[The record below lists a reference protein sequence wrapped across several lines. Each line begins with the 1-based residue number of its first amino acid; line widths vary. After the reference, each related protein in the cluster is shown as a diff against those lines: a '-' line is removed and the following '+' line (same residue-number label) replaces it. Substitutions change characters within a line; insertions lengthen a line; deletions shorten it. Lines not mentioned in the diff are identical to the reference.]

1 MMTKTI
7 YLYDAITKEFISK
20 YDAQE
25 SPLEKGVFLTP
36 ESSTAITPI
45 TSASGKFQYFN
56 GTSWQLK
63 DDTRGIWYDS
73 TGISIEVDNLFTPI
87 SSDWLRTPPAKTLPQ
102 LKENKKTEI
111 KNAFESNSNLPVL
124 VSGVYWN
131 GGFDSAIKL
140 DAAMRLSQAAG
151 QSNVS
156 FFDINNLPHVLS
168 FTDAL
173 IIVITVAGNYQYNLA
188 KKQQL
193 TVAIDSATIDT
204 ISSITW

>member
-1 MMTKTI
+1 MI
-7 YLYDAITKEFISK
+7 YAKIHTYNTNQQCVIAKE
-20 YDAQE
+20 
-25 SPLEKGVFLTP
+25 T
-36 ESSTAITPI
+36 
-45 TSASGKFQYFN
+45 
-56 GTSWQLK
+56 K
-63 DDTRGIWYDS
+63 DDSSWIPYDVTDASWLVITNGILS
-73 TGISIEVDNLFTPI
+73 VRTDNPF
-87 SSDWLRTPPAKTLPQ
+87 LPQ

-124 VSGVYWN
+124 ASGDYWN

-151 QSNVS
+151 LSNVS
-156 FFDINNLPHVLS
+156 FFDINNLPHVLP